1 MDAPPSPLGFFFPC
15 RTHAPS
21 LSPSPFLSPS
31 SAWHVLYKGKWDA
44 RRRQRAKFHLELKFD
59 SPIRHETKLCDVSGS
74 EPLRS
79 SGVERSTVRFTLCGT
94 VKGASGITMI
104 EMSLVRSRA
113 RRYFFFFFLF
123 CLFLWRF
130 SSNKTLSYLSYVRYG
145 WLIRM

>member
-1 MDAPPSPLGFFFPC
+1 MYFIKGSGMRGEDNVQNF
-15 RTHAPS
+15 T
-21 LSPSPFLSPS
+21 S
-31 SAWHVLYKGKWDA
+31 S
-44 RRRQRAKFHLELKFD
+44 D
-59 SPIRHETKLCDVSGS
+59 SPIRPETKLCDVSGS